1 MSEQIKWISELTPSG
16 YIQDLLNKYK
26 DLIIAESLQVSSTS
40 LLNGEPYSQVTF
52 LLNKTFNDNSELNRH
67 LEKGGLF

>member
-40 LLNGEPYSQVTF
+40 LLNGEPY
-52 LLNKTFNDNSELNRH
+52 
-67 LEKGGLF
+67 